1 MSPGHDEY
9 KGVEKVTFSKMSRH
23 THTQHSGC
31 GGPNTIDRTRQDKTR
46 QDKVQVHYYATY
58 VLKQTCID
66 TQMYRETHRTGC
78 GQGQSD
84 VFLLYC
90 NCCWYCEDIM
100 MLPCMT
106 WHQVRNATWS
116 PGYRIYTSKEQVT
129 PHSKPAEDSS
139 PKVEIP

>member
-23 THTQHSGC
+23 TYTTLLLWWSKHY
-31 GGPNTIDRTRQDKTR
+31 RQDKTR

-66 TQMYRETHRTGC
+66 TQKYRETQRTGC

-90 NCCWYCEDIM
+90 NCC
-100 MLPCMT
+100 
-106 WHQVRNATWS
+106 
-116 PGYRIYTSKEQVT
+116 
-129 PHSKPAEDSS
+129 
-139 PKVEIP
+139 